1 MFRDNE
7 ILYSFFNED
16 DFLKIS
22 TKIKEVESKTSG
34 EVRVSIKET
43 RTIKQKKMS
52 LYEIALNEFYNLRMD
67 KTIDKTG
74 ILLLLLLKEKQFQIV
89 ADEGINNIVGQSTWD
104 KIRDEIQLYFIRG
117 NFTEGILSGIE
128 KMGNVL
134 AEHFPIK
141 SDDKNEL
148 SNKVNF

>member
-43 RTIKQKKMS
+43 RTKKQKKLS
-52 LYEIALNEFYNLRMD
+52 LHEITLNEFYNLQMD

-104 KIRDEIQLYFIRG
+104 KIRDEMQLYFIRG

-128 KMGNVL
+128 KMGDVL
-134 AEHFPIK
+134 AAHFPIK

>member
-34 EVRVSIKET
+34 EVRVSVKET
-43 RTIKQKKMS
+43 RTKKQKKLS
-52 LYEIALNEFYNLRMD
+52 LHEITLNEFYNLQMD

-104 KIRDEIQLYFIRG
+104 KIRDEMQLYFIRG

-128 KMGNVL
+128 KMGDVL
-134 AEHFPIK
+134 AAHFPIK